1 MFAGLIA
8 KVAQSA
14 VGGFL
19 QSYGVWILG
28 GILVAFVSWYVW
40 SAERAKEKVVTL
52 KIEISVLIQEKKDL
66 LETIDANKLALDEC
80 IEANA
85 QNALQAVRE
94 AQRVRAAQADVAAM
108 RREMNEHINLDRTAV
123 ENMRG
128 TDTEC
133 RTLDQPLP
141 AWVADRLR
149 DEP

>member
-28 GILVAFVSWYVW
+28 GILVAFVTWYVW

-52 KIEISVLIQEKKDL
+52 KIEISVLIQEKNEL

-80 IEANA
+80 IAANA
-85 QNALQAVRE
+85 QNALQAARE

-108 RREMNEHINLDRTAV
+108 RREMDGHMNRDRETTEDLRGHDKDCRTA
-123 ENMRG
+123 
-128 TDTEC
+128 DA
-133 RTLDQPLP
+133 TLPDWLL
-141 AWVADRLR
+141 VGLR
-149 DEP
+149 D